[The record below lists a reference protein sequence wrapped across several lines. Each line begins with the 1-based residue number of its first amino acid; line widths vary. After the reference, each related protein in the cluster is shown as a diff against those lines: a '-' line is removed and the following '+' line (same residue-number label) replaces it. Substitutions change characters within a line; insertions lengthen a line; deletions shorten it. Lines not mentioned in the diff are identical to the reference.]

1 MDFHS
6 FAIYLM
12 APPHMVIEVKGTLL
26 SGSTTDMSAA
36 NCYDQLCLI
45 ILVWFHL
52 WLLVVWYKL
61 YLLNQL

>member
-52 WLLVVWYKL
+52 
-61 YLLNQL
+61 